1 MVIFQ
6 LRILKQSP
14 GGRRGRAPSPSSKRN
29 ATLQYLAAPTQNLAW
44 STFSG
49 VLILLTHG
57 ELPGTARVRQLLAE
71 KFADVLV
78 LPGHRRPL
86 SDRMMAAT

>member
-1 MVIFQ
+1 M
-6 LRILKQSP
+6 
-14 GGRRGRAPSPSSKRN
+14 GGVAAPPLPRRKEMQPCN
-29 ATLQYLAAPTQNLAW
+29 YLAAPTQNLAW